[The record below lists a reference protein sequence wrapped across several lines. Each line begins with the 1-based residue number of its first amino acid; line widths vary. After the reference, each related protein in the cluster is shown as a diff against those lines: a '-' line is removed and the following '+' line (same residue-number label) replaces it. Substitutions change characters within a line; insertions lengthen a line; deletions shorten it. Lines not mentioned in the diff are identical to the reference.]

1 MTPQGQHSVHVK
13 DVHFTEQFT
22 NDTSQV
28 LEPSKWELRQT
39 GTAGFPAASHPH
51 QRRLPLH

>member
-28 LEPSKWELRQT
+28 LEPSK
-39 GTAGFPAASHPH
+39 
-51 QRRLPLH
+51 